1 MHCTYLMNCFRYN
14 EIAYNVQM
22 QESVSPVHF
31 IIINSMQL
39 KDAIVECCCLWQDK
53 LAKLLLQ
60 LTYDKLQGSYHYTSE
75 NTEKYELLC
84 VVISME

>member
-1 MHCTYLMNCFRYN
+1 
-14 EIAYNVQM
+14 
-22 QESVSPVHF
+22 
-31 IIINSMQL
+31 MQL

-53 LAKLLLQ
+53 LAKLLLR
-60 LTYDKLQGSYHYTSE
+60 LTYDKIRGSYHYTSE

>member
-1 MHCTYLMNCFRYN
+1 MQCIYLINCFRYN
-14 EIAYNVQM
+14 EIACNVQM

-39 KDAIVECCCLWQDK
+39 KDAIVECCCVWQDK
-53 LAKLLLQ
+53 LAKLLLR
-60 LTYDKLQGSYHYTSE
+60 LTYDKIRSSYHYTSK
-75 NTEKYELLC
+75 NTEKYALLF

>member
-1 MHCTYLMNCFRYN
+1 MHSAYLMNCFRCN

-31 IIINSMQL
+31 IVINSMQL
-39 KDAIVECCCLWQDK
+39 KDSIVECCCLWQDK

-60 LTYDKLQGSYHYTSE
+60 LTYEKIRDSYCYTSE

-84 VVISME
+84 IVKSME